1 MPIIRYL
8 AYGSNLYPPR
18 LAARL
23 ENIGIVGVVALPGWS
38 LRFHKLGADGS
49 GKCDLF
55 PAPDDIAFGVVYE
68 ISTADRARLDRIEGV
83 GHGYHGDVIN
93 VAGHGQVY
101 VYRAELSYVEAGLE
115 PFDWYH
121 EFVLAGAR
129 HHALPSD
136 YIGKIQRIRPIRD
149 SNARRRAENL
159 AILAHDHAG

>member
-1 MPIIRYL
+1 MPTIRYL

-23 ENIGIVGVVALPGWS
+23 EKISIVGVVALPGWS
-38 LRFHKLGADGS
+38 LRFHKRGADGS

-55 PAPDDIAFGVVYE
+55 PAPDDIAFGAVYE
-68 ISTADRARLDRIEGV
+68 ISTADRVRLDRIEGV
-83 GHGYHGDVIN
+83 GHGYHGELISVP
-93 VAGHGQVY
+93 GHGEVY
-101 VYRAELSYVEAGLE
+101 VYRAEQSYVDTSLE

-129 HHALPSD
+129 HHTLPSG
-136 YIGKIQRIRPIRD
+136 YIGKIRGVRPIRD

-159 AILAHDHAG
+159 AILTHGHAS

>member
-1 MPIIRYL
+1 MPTIRYL

-23 ENIGIVGVVALPGWS
+23 EKISIVGVVALPGWS

-55 PAPDDIAFGVVYE
+55 RTPDDIAFGAVYE
-68 ISTADRARLDRIEGV
+68 ISSADRARLDRIEGV
-83 GHGYHGDVIN
+83 GHGYHGDLIDVT
-93 VAGHGQVY
+93 GHGKVY
-101 VYRAELSYVEAGLE
+101 VYRAERSYVDASLE

-129 HHALPSD
+129 YHALPPD
-136 YIGKIQRIRPIRD
+136 YIGRIQGVRPIRD
-149 SNARRRAENL
+149 SDDRRRAENL
-159 AILAHDHAG
+159 AILTHDHAS